1 MAQFGKAS
9 SKRGKASYS
18 YSIIG
23 MALVLFLFGIMGW
36 FFLNIKKTGDYLK
49 ERIQVHAYLNSNIN
63 KKKDSVTIDSVM
75 TYLKQQP
82 YINSPDSIEYVDK
95 SKAIQK
101 WEAENDSSWKD
112 FLINN
117 PLPESIDFYVKA
129 EYVKDTSLRS
139 IEQSLRSQFP
149 GTIADFKYPVE
160 VVNKVSGYVKTG
172 GLIFL
177 LISIILTVLVIF
189 SIDNTIRLA
198 MFSNRFLIKTM
209 QMVGATRGFIAKPM
223 VQRAVI
229 NGLIASA
236 VAIFCLR
243 SFVSIIEGF
252 MPEFRELGKESG
264 LNYLYLMI
272 ILVGILISVISTYRA
287 VIKYLKLKLD
297 DLY

>member
-49 ERIQVHAYLNSNIN
+49 ENIQVHAFLTSTT
-63 KKKDSVTIDSVM
+63 KKA
-75 TYLKQQP
+75 
-82 YINSPDSIEYVDK
+82 NADSIVDFIRSQSFVSDTSTVEYITK
-95 SKAIQK
+95 EKAIQK
-101 WEAENDSSWKD
+101 WEAENDTSWRD
-112 FLINN
+112 FLKDN
-117 PLPESIDFYVKA
+117 PLPESIDFFVKSKYVQKS
-129 EYVKDTSLRS
+129 SLDS
-139 IEQSLRSQFP
+139 ISNILRDSFP
-149 GTIADFKYPVE
+149 NAISEFKFPVE
-160 VVNKVSGYVKTG
+160 VVNKVSSYVKTG
-172 GLIFL
+172 GIIFL
-177 LISIILTVLVIF
+177 VISIILTILVIF

-229 NGLIASA
+229 NGLVAAAI
-236 VAIFCLR
+236 AIFCLR
-243 SFVSIIEGF
+243 SFVSIIESF
-252 MPEFRELGKESG
+252 MPEFKELGKESG
-264 LNYLYLMI
+264 LNYLYLLMV
-272 ILVGILISVISTYRA
+272 LVGILISVVSTYRA